1 MTRIVLICLVAAL
14 VGCGGTTKSSTLPV
28 VASTNVY
35 GDIARQ
41 IGGSRVSVT
50 SVLSDPNA
58 DPHLFEPGTA
68 NGLAVSK
75 ARVVIQNGLDYDSFM
90 SRLERSAPSDNRTVV
105 TISDVLGIHG
115 HDANPHLWY
124 DVPALPKIAAAIEQ
138 ALAKADAAHASKYQ
152 NGLRSFIAGLAPL
165 QATVAKIRATH
176 AGAPVAYTEPV
187 PGYLIEA
194 AGLRDLSLP
203 SFTRPIEEGS
213 EPPASAVSAMTALA
227 TQHRI
232 KVLFYNNQAVS
243 PITKRVSAAAKAAG
257 VPVVGVAETV
267 PSGLTFQAWQLEQA
281 RALLRALGS

>member
-1 MTRIVLICLVAAL
+1 VTRIVLICLVATL
-14 VGCGGTTKSSTLPV
+14 VGCGGKTAGSTLPV

-68 NGLAVSK
+68 NGLAVSR

-105 TISDVLGIHG
+105 TIGDVLGIHG
-115 HDANPHLWY
+115 QDANPHLWY
-124 DVPALPKIAAAIEQ
+124 DVPALPKVAAAIEQ
-138 ALAKADAAHASKYQ
+138 ALAEADAAHASKYQ
-152 NGLRSFIAGLAPL
+152 SGLRRFIASLAPL

-194 AGLRDLSLP
+194 AGLRDFSLS
-203 SFTRPIEEGS
+203 SFTHPIEEGS
-213 EPPASAVSAMTALA
+213 EPSASAVSAMTSLA

-232 KVLFYNNQAVS
+232 KVLLYNNQAVS
-243 PITKRVSAAAKAAG
+243 PITKRVNAAAKAAG
-257 VPVVGVAETV
+257 IPVVGVAETL
-267 PSGLTFQAWQLEQA
+267 PAGLTFQAWQLEQV
-281 RALLRALGS
+281 RALLQALGG